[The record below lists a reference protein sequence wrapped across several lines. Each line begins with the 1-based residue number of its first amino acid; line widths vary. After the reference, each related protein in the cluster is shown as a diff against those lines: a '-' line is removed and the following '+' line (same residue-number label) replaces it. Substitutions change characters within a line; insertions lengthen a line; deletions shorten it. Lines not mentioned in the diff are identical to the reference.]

1 MNISEIMWTVIALF
15 AAVFAVLLLADLC
28 IWFVKRVQRILLRV
42 KLLWHVNQ
50 LMNILV
56 TIKPKLENE
65 K

>member
-1 MNISEIMWTVIALF
+1 MSISEIIWSVLGMF
-15 AAVFAVLLLADLC
+15 AAVFAVLLFADLC